1 MSTEENKALVRR
13 YIEVVWNQRNLA
25 ALDELLA
32 PNCQRYVS
40 VCSCSL
46 PPFGHNLS
54 PQHHHA
60 RTEWREIGQP
70 TRRKKLLKR

>member
-25 ALDELLA
+25 ALDELLE

-40 VCSCSL
+40 VCSCPL